1 MKDTSCTDEET
12 RKVFKGGYHFSGE
25 PEKIFESFFG
35 TSDPYV
41 ILNDKSKA
49 NLKEILGTEGSKYL
63 GNPGPKDLVVE
74 VDCTLKELYNGC

>member
-1 MKDTSCTDEET
+1 MKDTDVTDEET
-12 RKVFKGGYHFSGE
+12 RNKRVFKGGYHFSGE

-49 NLKEILGTEGSKYL
+49 NLKEILGTESSKYL
-63 GNPGPKDLVVE
+63 GNPGPKCLVV
-74 VDCTLKELYNGC
+74 